1 MAPTQILELFSD
13 QLQGRST
20 RDIVKQAEVS
30 PSTVRRLR
38 RGEVFDPRSSVL
50 FPIAGCIDIEIHAYG
65 SQQPVLT
72 GFIAGLNGYLRS
84 RHLSIAKLARL
95 VGSDRTYLKRVLAG
109 KAQVGLWLMHRLSV
123 RTRGNLHARL
133 TPRRAPRAGGSTEYV
148 YPPTA
153 AIRSTGEV
161 TGCSLPCGQSGCD
174 GRPMQ
179 AT

>member
-20 RDIVKQAEVS
+20 RDIVTQAEVS
-30 PSTVRRLR
+30 ASTVRRLR
-38 RGEVFDPRSSVL
+38 RRKVFNPRSTVL
-50 FPIAGCIDIEIHAYG
+50 FPVAGCIEVEIHAYG
-65 SQQPVLT
+65 SHQPALT
-72 GFIAGLNGYLRS
+72 GFIAGVNRSIRS
-84 RHLSIAKLARL
+84 RHISITKLAEL
-95 VGSDRTYLKRVLAG
+95 VGSDRTYLKRVLEDE
-109 KAQVGLWLMHRLSV
+109 AQVGLWLMHRLSMQ
-123 RTRGNLHARL
+123 TRGNLHARL
-133 TPRRAPRAGGSTEYV
+133 TPRRAPRAGGSTKYV